1 MFQALREA
9 FFYELRAIF
18 SSYYKMFLLT
28 LLPLLSFALL
38 IAIFYKVVVHN
49 LPIVI
54 VDHDRSQL
62 SRKLLHNIDDS
73 ATMKIS
79 YRVDSTKEA
88 LLLIQSAKAYAAI
101 IIPKHFQRDVL
112 NKTQPKVT
120 AMINTQYI
128 LVGKI
133 INAAL
138 SQTLLFSAAEVEF
151 VQDLTQTSNRE
162 LSKRD
167 LNPIGLQVSS
177 FFNTYQ
183 NYFLFLVSALLPSV
197 WQIFIVV
204 VTLVS
209 FGSLFKEHKER
220 EFFYDQYIFAR
231 IIGKLLPYTLT
242 YTLLGILFLFFIY
255 GTMGWVFEGSF
266 AVTIFAQFLTV
277 IAYQGIALLFFVTG
291 FDYARS
297 LSLGAVYTAPAFAF
311 LGVTFPVYNMNGF
324 ALFWRD
330 MLPISHYMELQISQ
344 ANYGAELFLELE
356 RLSTIALFFVV
367 YIPVYFMFKRR
378 LSR

>member
-1 MFQALREA
+1 
-9 FFYELRAIF
+9 
-18 SSYYKMFLLT
+18 
-28 LLPLLSFALL
+28 
-38 IAIFYKVVVHN
+38 
-49 LPIVI
+49 
-54 VDHDRSQL
+54 
-62 SRKLLHNIDDS
+62 
-73 ATMKIS
+73 
-79 YRVDSTKEA
+79 
-88 LLLIQSAKAYAAI
+88 
-101 IIPKHFQRDVL
+101 
-112 NKTQPKVT
+112 
-120 AMINTQYI
+120 MINTQYI

-167 LNPIGLQVSS
+167 LNPIGLQASS

-255 GTMGWVFEGSF
+255 GSMGWVFEGSF